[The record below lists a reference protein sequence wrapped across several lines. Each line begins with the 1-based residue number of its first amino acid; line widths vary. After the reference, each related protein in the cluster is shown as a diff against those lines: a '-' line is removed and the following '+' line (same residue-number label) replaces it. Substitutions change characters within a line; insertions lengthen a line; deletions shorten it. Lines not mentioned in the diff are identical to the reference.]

1 MCNRAQSR
9 PRKWAVAMGSTTEP
23 IGSRSGEVLS
33 ASPSRASIPSLG
45 LRCSQ
50 PRLRGTGVP
59 PGSEAGEQVIW
70 GIPWSWAL
78 WDGGSS
84 GSQGTPGQGWGWFSG
99 FPAHLALANAGHES
113 LLRSV
118 QFPRCALEDG
128 APLAAEEDCWGTQK
142 NLKLHCA

>member
-50 PRLRGTGVP
+50 PRLRGTGCPARVR
-59 PGSEAGEQVIW
+59 GRRTGDLGDTVELGFM
-70 GIPWSWAL
+70 GRRLL
-78 WDGGSS
+78 W
-84 GSQGTPGQGWGWFSG
+84 
-99 FPAHLALANAGHES
+99 
-113 LLRSV
+113 
-118 QFPRCALEDG
+118 
-128 APLAAEEDCWGTQK
+128 
-142 NLKLHCA
+142 